1 MAAGSVTA
9 GGRPHTVTAPPE
21 PNTLLLGA
29 ILAAY
34 GAFGQDYLQPTTFLF
49 RLDAIGRAG
58 RDVQYLVRDA
68 RTGGLLIGQ
77 AHLGDGRSR
86 CGSGATGS
94 ESAPQGGAPY
104 GKRSANASAQDWAE
118 VGRYGYS
125 SSGFW

>member
-9 GGRPHTVTAPPE
+9 GGRHRTVTAAPE
-21 PNTLLLGA
+21 PDTLLLGA
-29 ILAAY
+29 ILAVY

-49 RLDAIGRAG
+49 HLDAIGRAG

-68 RTGGLLIGQ
+68 QTGGLLLGQ
-77 AHLGDGRSR
+77 AHVGGGRSR

-104 GKRSANASAQDWAE
+104 GKRSANASAQDRAE
-118 VGRYGYS
+118 VRRSGHS